1 MIQKKFNAEECLRE
15 GKTILNNIKDCADLE
30 SARSILYASVTGLQ
44 YESFGQNRNRCADHE
59 KTIVRDCARAFRG
72 LLPERSD
79 SLAGF
84 SVTRAL
90 WDLSRGIER
99 HDLSEAFYAE
109 MTQLF
114 RGLKGLPRAIEPD
127 EPSASGLKGREAAIK
142 RSDELDVIWGK
153 IESVMSKYHNG
164 LSDDAVSRRKERR
177 RLVLEKTGG
186 SEKDWGN
193 WHWQVKN
200 IITDAERLASMV
212 KLSCSEYESVK
223 KAVEARIPFGITPY
237 YASLM
242 DDDPEKGRDMAIR
255 AQVIPTPCYVEQ
267 MAAHG
272 DNRASAF
279 DFMLEAD
286 TSPVDLVT
294 RRYPAIV
301 ILKPFNTCPQI
312 CVYCQRNWEID
323 EAMAP
328 GAMAGRKK
336 IEEACQWIEAHP
348 SIKEVLVTGGDPLAM
363 SDRAVESILERLSA
377 ISHIDMIRIGSR
389 TPVTVPMR
397 ITPQF
402 AEMIGRYRIPGK
414 RDICVVTHI
423 EHVYEVTPE
432 LVGAVEL
439 LKKQGIGVYNQHVFT
454 FYVSRRFEASA
465 LRKLLRKCGIDPY
478 YTFVPKGKEETAEY
492 RVPIAR
498 ILQEQKEE
506 ARLLPGTRR
515 TDEPVYN
522 VPGLGKNYLR
532 AIQHRDLISVL
543 PDGSRVYEFHPW
555 EKNIVKRDS
564 YVGSD
569 IPVLTYIKRLEEIGE
584 NPDDYSSIWYY
595 F

>member
-1 MIQKKFNAEECLRE
+1 MTFNIFNAEECLRE
-15 GKTILNNIKDCADLE
+15 GRTILDNIRDCTDLE
-30 SARSILYASVTGLQ
+30 SARSMLYASVTGIQ
-44 YESFGQNRNRCADHE
+44 YESFGQNRNRCTDHE
-59 KTIVRDCARAFRG
+59 KTIVRDCSRAFRA

-79 SLAGF
+79 NLAGF

-90 WDLSRGIER
+90 WDLSRGIGR
-99 HDLSEAFYAE
+99 NDLSEAFYAE
-109 MTQLF
+109 MIHLF
-114 RGLKGLPRAIEPD
+114 RGLKGPGHTPVSYE
-127 EPSASGLKGREAAIK
+127 SGNTDLKGREAALA
-142 RSDELDVIWGK
+142 RSDELDRIWNR
-153 IESVMSKYHNG
+153 IEYVMSKYHDG
-164 LSDDAVSRRKERR
+164 LSDEAVSRRKERR
-177 RLVLEKTGG
+177 RHILEKTGG
-186 SEKDWGN
+186 TEEDWNN

-200 IITDAERLASMV
+200 IITGPEQLESMV
-212 KLSCSEYESVK
+212 NLRHSELESVK
-223 KAVEARIPFGITPY
+223 RAVETRLPFGITPY

-255 AQVIPTPCYVEQ
+255 AQVIPTPSYVEK

-272 DNRASAF
+272 DNRAAAF

-323 EAMAP
+323 QAMSP
-328 GAMAGRKK
+328 DAMAGKKK
-336 IEEACQWIEAHP
+336 IEEACKWIEDHP
-348 SIKEVLVTGGDPLAM
+348 SIREVLVTGGDPLAM
-363 SDRAVESILERLSA
+363 SDRAVESILERLSS
-377 ISHIDMIRIGSR
+377 ISHVEMIRIGSR
-389 TPVTVPMR
+389 IPVTVPMR
-397 ITPQF
+397 ITPGF
-402 AEMIGRYRIPGK
+402 AEMLGRYRRPGV

-432 LVGAVEL
+432 LVNAVEL
-439 LKKQGIGVYNQHVFT
+439 LKRQGIGVYNQHVFT
-454 FYVSRRFEASA
+454 CHVSRRFEASA
-465 LRKLLRKCGIDPY
+465 LRMLLRKCGIDPY
-478 YTFVPKGKEETAEY
+478 YTFAPKGKEETGEY
-492 RVPIAR
+492 RVPLAR

-532 AIQHRDLISVL
+532 AVQHRDLISVL

-555 EKNIVKRDS
+555 EKNIMKRDS
-564 YVGSD
+564 YIGAD
-569 IPVLTYIKRLEEIGE
+569 IPVLSYLSRLREMGE